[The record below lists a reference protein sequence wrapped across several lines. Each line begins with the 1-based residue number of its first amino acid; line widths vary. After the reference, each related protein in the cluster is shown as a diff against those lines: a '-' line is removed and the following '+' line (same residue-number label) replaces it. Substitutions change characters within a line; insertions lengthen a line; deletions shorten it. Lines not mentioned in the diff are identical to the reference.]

1 MVYTMA
7 QAMRSQQELSIARE
21 AQLMYRRAPTFTPVS
36 QNLRRWR
43 GKIKGGPRSKEE
55 FLVEIIVPS
64 NFPAQPPVARM
75 LTPTKHPRVDSESG
89 AIHLRIVT
97 QWQPH
102 YHVYQVVNSIKGL
115 FAREPPAPDKTRAAP
130 KVKMPQKEEVLQQRY
145 QQLEREVAR
154 LSKKVQ
160 DRDERIARMAA
171 QIDTGSI
178 TAGEVTDE
186 EELDALIMPTD
197 AKERERLE
205 LESEKLA
212 IEDLLQNLE
221 QKFDSAEINS
231 TEYTKLYK
239 RYKRRLY
246 QIDKALE
253 KYK

>member
-1 MVYTMA
+1 MA
-7 QAMRSQQELSIARE
+7 QAVRSQQELAIARE
-21 AQLMYRRAPTFTPVS
+21 AQLMYRRAPTFTPVES
-36 QNLRRWR
+36 NLRRWR
-43 GKIKGGPRSKEE
+43 GKIKGGSRSKEE
-55 FLVEIIVPS
+55 FLVEIIVPP

-115 FAREPPAPDKTRAAP
+115 FAREPPVPDATRDAP
-130 KVKMPQKEEVLQQRY
+130 KVTMPPQEEVLQQRY
-145 QQLEREVAR
+145 QQLERELQR
-154 LSKKVQ
+154 LTKKVQ
-160 DRDERIARMAA
+160 ERDEHIARMAA

-186 EELDALIMPTD
+186 EELDELILPAD
-197 AKERERLE
+197 AKEREKLE

-212 IEDLLQNLE
+212 ISDLLQNLE
-221 QKFDSAEINS
+221 QKFDSAEITS

-239 RYKRRLY
+239 RYKKRLY

-253 KYK
+253 KYT

>member
-1 MVYTMA
+1 MA

-21 AQLMYRRAPTFTPVS
+21 AQLMYRRAPTFTPVE

-43 GKIKGGPRSKEE
+43 GKIKGGPRTKDE
-55 FLVEIIVPS
+55 FLVEIIVPP

-75 LTPTKHPRVDSESG
+75 LTPTKHPRVDPESG

-102 YHVYQVVNSIKGL
+102 YHVYQVINSIKGL
-115 FAREPPAPDKTRAAP
+115 FAREPPVPDETREAP
-130 KVKMPQKEEVLQQRY
+130 KVKMPPQEEVLQQRY
-145 QQLEREVAR
+145 QQLEREFSR
-154 LSKKVQ
+154 LTKRIQ

-171 QIDTGSI
+171 QIDTGTVTS
-178 TAGEVTDE
+178 GDVTDE
-186 EELDALIMPTD
+186 EELDTLILPSD
-197 AKERERLE
+197 PKERERLE

-221 QKFDSAEINS
+221 QKFDAAEINS

-239 RYKRRLY
+239 RYKKRLY
-246 QIDKALE
+246 QIEKALE
-253 KYK
+253 KYV

>member
-1 MVYTMA
+1 MA
-7 QAMRSQQELSIARE
+7 QAMRTQQELSIARE
-21 AQLMYRRAPTFTPVS
+21 AQLMYRRAPTFTPVG

-43 GKIKGGPRSKEE
+43 GKIKGGPRNKDE
-55 FLVEIIVPS
+55 FPVEIIVPP

-115 FAREPPAPDKTRAAP
+115 FAREPPVPDKTQAVP
-130 KVKMPQKEEVLQQRY
+130 KVKMPQDEEVLQQRY

-160 DRDERIARMAA
+160 DRDERLARMSA

-178 TAGEVTDE
+178 TDGEVTDE
-186 EELDALIMPTD
+186 EELDALILPTD
-197 AKERERLE
+197 AKEREQLE